1 MKQIF
6 HQSLGAFLQ
15 SWLIFAFLTAALAT
29 VFTATGP
36 KDAQAAI
43 QEKDMQVILRALA
56 FRENAPSGTLTM
68 AVLYDP
74 SVSASQSDAN
84 TAKSI
89 LSGGYTA
96 KGITIVPEMVTTSS
110 ISNIAN
116 ADVVYVTDG
125 MSSHYSR
132 VASLTSGKG
141 IMTVGTDKDCV
152 VSGGCIMFVQ
162 STPSVEIV
170 VNITS
175 AKESNVNFKSAFRM
189 MIDEI

>member
-1 MKQIF
+1 MKQ
-6 HQSLGAFLQ
+6 SLHRGPGAVLA
-15 SWLIFAFLTAALAT
+15 SWLLLSLSTLAIASAFVGMGA
-29 VFTATGP
+29 

-110 ISNIAN
+110 ISSIAN

-132 VASLTSGKG
+132 VASLTQGKG
-141 IMTVGTDKDCV
+141 ILTVGTDKDCV
-152 VSGGCIMFVQ
+152 VSGGCIMYVQ

>member
-29 VFTATGP
+29 VFTAAGP

-110 ISNIAN
+110 INNIAN

-125 MSSHYSR
+125 MSAHYSR